1 VKAASLNVWGIALVA
16 LSACDESVAAKSG
29 LTSRL
34 RVIGGQYIAEDFPAS
49 QSEDA
54 STVTETTED
63 GGVVGAPQVDSIQSP
78 NNRVAIGVNTK
89 AISALV
95 SPHARTVAIA
105 LEGEPGYWRV
115 PVGQPSLEA
124 APDLDVGA
132 NLSFDRGLKPGTH
145 KVWLAAADEHGEYGD
160 GKRLAVDLIDG
171 PPEEA
176 LALSLSWSADMDLD
190 LIVRLPDGSLLTPKG
205 LADASGKPVAAG
217 ADVPSIDLDSNIG
230 CLIDGRRRENAVL
243 SAPDAGEYEVYVR
256 LAGACGIPYAGWN
269 VQVFRNG
276 KTKTTVSGVTYAWE
290 ADVTGGGPEGS
301 GRFALRF
308 NVSE

>member
-132 NLSFDRGLKPGTH
+132 NLSFDRGL
-145 KVWLAAADEHGEYGD
+145 A
-160 GKRLAVDLIDG
+160 R
-171 PPEEA
+171 
-176 LALSLSWSADMDLD
+176 
-190 LIVRLPDGSLLTPKG
+190 
-205 LADASGKPVAAG
+205 
-217 ADVPSIDLDSNIG
+217 
-230 CLIDGRRRENAVL
+230 
-243 SAPDAGEYEVYVR
+243 
-256 LAGACGIPYAGWN
+256 
-269 VQVFRNG
+269 
-276 KTKTTVSGVTYAWE
+276 
-290 ADVTGGGPEGS
+290 S
-301 GRFALRF
+301 GR
-308 NVSE
+308 